1 MLAETGCSAIMFA
14 RGVMGNPF
22 IFSAAKSLLQTGSWT
37 APESIAR
44 LKTALRHLEL
54 LAGDLGEQ
62 KACLEMRKQFCAY
75 TKGSMG
81 MPGLSGGGALR
92 EKIIHAGTIAEY
104 RQVLSYYTQ

>member
-1 MLAETGCSAIMFA
+1 MLAQSGCAAVMFA

-22 IFSAAKSLLQTGSWT
+22 IFAAAKSLLQTGSWT
-37 APESIAR
+37 APEPAAR

-54 LAGDLGEQ
+54 LAGDLGETR
-62 KACLEMRKQFCAY
+62 ACLEMRKQFCAY

-92 EKIIHAGTIAEY
+92 EKIVHAGTIAEY
-104 RQVLSYYTQ
+104 REILSYYIE